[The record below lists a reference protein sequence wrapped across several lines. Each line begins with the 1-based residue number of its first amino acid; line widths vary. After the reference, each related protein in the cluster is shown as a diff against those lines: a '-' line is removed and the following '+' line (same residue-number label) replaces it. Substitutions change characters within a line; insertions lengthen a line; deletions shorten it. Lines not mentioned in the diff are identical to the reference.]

1 MSARAR
7 ASRPYRCLASC
18 CVRSRRLLLL
28 LLLCVIL
35 SRIPSPR
42 PDKCIGPDAIV
53 TMLVCVSC
61 VVVDR
66 TCRALSGEERRSD
79 QVKTEKSTGGREPVG
94 T

>member
-53 TMLVCVSC
+53 TMLVVCVSC

-79 QVKTEKSTGGREPVG
+79 QEPVG

>member
-1 MSARAR
+1 MGRSPFSYMRAMSSMGLHERARAR

-18 CVRSRRLLLL
+18 CVRYRRLLLL

-53 TMLVCVSC
+53 TMLVCVHAAYMQRFL
-61 VVVDR
+61 VR
-66 TCRALSGEERRSD
+66 NAGPTR
-79 QVKTEKSTGGREPVG
+79 
-94 T
+94 